1 MTAHSRSRPS
11 PSKKGIR
18 MTERD
23 RKLHEILSHIILDI
37 DHPEEFKD
45 TDEMLECIRN
55 RASTSKE
62 IIEGKIKI

>member
-1 MTAHSRSRPS
+1 
-11 PSKKGIR
+11 